1 MCSAQ
6 RPPQLVLFDLDGT
19 LADTFKDLLAAL
31 NLALAEHG
39 YKNAEPSRIRA
50 LVSQGAREMSRAA
63 LPCGSVDIDSVHQ
76 RLLAIYERDVAIR
89 TTLFEGIE
97 QVLNALD
104 RGGIRYG
111 VVTNKQARFS
121 ESLID
126 NLQLR
131 ARLSCLVSGDTTQR
145 AKPHADPLLLAAKL
159 CGVTAAQCVY
169 IGDAQNDVIAARAAN
184 MPVAVATYGYIGVD
198 DEPQSWNADALI
210 AQPSDLHG
218 WLQLPAAA

>member
-1 MCSAQ
+1 MHNAQ
-6 RPPQLVLFDLDGT
+6 LPPKLVLFDLDGT
-19 LADTFKDLLAAL
+19 LADTFKDLLEAL

-39 YKNAEPSRIRA
+39 YGNAEPSRIRE

-63 LPCGSVDIDSVHQ
+63 LPFGSPDIDSVHQ

-97 QVLNALD
+97 QVLDALD
-104 RGGIRYG
+104 RLGIRYG

-121 ESLID
+121 EPLID
-126 NLQLR
+126 NLRLR
-131 ARLSCLVSGDTTQR
+131 SRLSCLVSGDTAQR
-145 AKPHADPLLLAAKL
+145 AKPHADPLVLAAKL
-159 CGVTAAQCVY
+159 CSVATTQCVY
-169 IGDAQNDVIAARAAN
+169 IGDAHNDVIAARAAN

-210 AQPSDLHG
+210 AHPFDLHG